1 MSPAKIK
8 KQAIVVFPQ
17 LRGRIKGL
25 LKQENIEEMDSLL
38 EAAGMKMLHW
48 EIQRIS
54 KFCSKTLIGIGKAQS
69 LREAGRD
76 LRATVLVVAH
86 PLTGNQVR
94 NLEEVTE
101 LEVMDRSEVIL
112 DIFAKRART
121 GEGKV
126 QVELARLRFM
136 LPRLIGRGRQ
146 MSRLG
151 GGLGTRGPGEMK
163 VEVDRRRI
171 RAWIGLREQKLKAIR
186 KHRGVQRA
194 RRQRYGVARLALVG
208 YTNSGK
214 TTLLNSLTGAESFAD
229 PLPFA
234 TLDPLTRKLYLGPKQ
249 NCLLTDTVGFIR
261 DLPPDLSAAFRATME
276 EVQGTEGL
284 IHVVDASSRDRLDKI
299 EIVSTFLSEILTQ
312 DTPSIL
318 VFSKIDLLPLDRQN
332 ILKRMHPQAILFSAK
347 TGVYTTGLKQAIG
360 RLLDSQKAGAAPG

>member
-1 MSPAKIK
+1 MN

-17 LRGRIKGL
+17 LRSRVRGPL
-25 LKQENIEEMDSLL
+25 QQEDIEEMNSLL
-38 EAAGMKMLHW
+38 EAAGMKMPHW

-54 KFCSKTLIGIGKAQS
+54 KFCPKTLIGIGKARS
-69 LREAGRD
+69 LREAGKD
-76 LRATVLVVAH
+76 LGASVLVVAH
-86 PLTGNQVR
+86 PLSGNQVR

-136 LPRLIGRGRQ
+136 LPRLIGHGRQ

-171 RAWIGLREQKLKAIR
+171 RSWISMREQKLKAIR

-214 TTLLNSLTGAESFAD
+214 TTLLNSLTGADSFVD

-284 IHVVDASSRDRLDKI
+284 IHVVDASSRDRLGKI

-312 DTPSIL
+312 DTPSIM
-318 VFSKIDLLPLDRQN
+318 VFNKIDLLPLDRQKV
-332 ILKRMHPQAILFSAK
+332 LQRMHPEAILYSAK
-347 TGVYTTGLKQAIG
+347 TGTQRAGLKQAIC
-360 RLLDSQKAGAAPG
+360 RLLDSQKAVVPAG